1 MEVVVISFSKD
12 SLYFKFKGDSWK
24 LTRNVFY
31 IPKYTI
37 IPVTDPITS
46 LWEERKVPRR
56 EEIKEENK
64 HKQSS
69 KN

>member
-37 IPVTDPITS
+37 IPVQTLSPPY
-46 LWEERKVPRR
+46 ERKGRSL
-56 EEIKEENK
+56 EGKK
-64 HKQSS
+64 
-69 KN
+69 

>member
-12 SLYFKFKGDSWK
+12 SLYFKFKRDSWK

-37 IPVTDPITS
+37 IPVQTLSPPY
-46 LWEERKVPRR
+46 ERKGRSL
-56 EEIKEENK
+56 EGKK
-64 HKQSS
+64 
-69 KN
+69 